1 MGVICGSWQTIAN
14 AYRTMKINWHM
25 HPEWQYGRQAIIGEH
40 ELIAFDYPMEEGIT
54 KDARPAD
61 RRIGW
66 EMWSGPG
73 FETFIAQGDAASL
86 EEAMTGAERAL
97 GFRLEY
103 LEQLQRRQPAHRK
116 RARNVKRSAP

>member
-1 MGVICGSWQTIAN
+1 MPAASARRNSRRICGSWQTIPN

-25 HPEWQYGRQAIIGEH
+25 HPEWNYGRQAIIGEH
-40 ELIAFDYPMEEGIT
+40 ELIAFDYPMEESLT

-73 FETFIAQGDAASL
+73 FETFIA
-86 EEAMTGAERAL
+86 
-97 GFRLEY
+97 
-103 LEQLQRRQPAHRK
+103 
-116 RARNVKRSAP
+116 

>member
-1 MGVICGSWQTIAN
+1 
-14 AYRTMKINWHM
+14 MKINWHM

-40 ELIAFDYPMEEGIT
+40 ELIAFDYPMEEGLT

-116 RARNVKRSAP
+116 RTRNVKRSAPDGRPMSFAQLADS